1 MNHVTCSHKV
11 CFKTAALVLRLVIGA
26 LFLYSGIIKLMNM
39 EMIIG
44 FCASMGLSVA
54 IAWLVTIGE
63 IAAGAALIAGIF
75 TRIASV
81 IVIIIMIGATILTA
95 KATGFNSAIPTLVYL
110 FAGVSLFLSGPGS
123 FALAHC
129 CGTKCDQDTCSNGSC
144 ETK

>member
-1 MNHVTCSHKV
+1 MCSNKV
-11 CFKTAALVLRLVIGA
+11 CFRSAALVLRMVIGA

-44 FCASMGLSVA
+44 FFASMGLSVV

-81 IVIIIMIGATILTA
+81 IVVIIMLGATILTA
-95 KATGFNSAIPTLVYL
+95 KATGFNTAIPTLVYA
-110 FAGVSLFLSGPGS
+110 FAGVSLFLSGPGC
-123 FALAHC
+123 FALANIW
-129 CGTKCDQDTCSNGSC
+129 GKKCDCSCTTGTC
-144 ETK
+144 EQK